1 MGADNRRIGRDAQT
15 WLNEWRLEC
24 GIIPIRTI
32 VAEIPPDWE
41 VSPETPAAMSDLL
54 LERRSWL
61 AAGFVTSIFPQDEL
75 F

>member
-1 MGADNRRIGRDAQT
+1 
-15 WLNEWRLEC
+15 
-24 GIIPIRTI
+24 

-41 VSPETPAAMSDLL
+41 VSHETRAAMIDFLL
-54 LERRSWL
+54 QRRNWL